1 MQPEPISLK
10 YGTELPVC
18 IDLAVEGQQAEQGY
32 PFPSLRLLLS
42 LPFSVKIPKVTWK
55 VHNPLS
61 FPDTPFWLD
70 NHPHP
75 HPQGSDPNAESWEPK
90 GHCSQSLSTWP
101 TTGGD
106 TE

>member
-42 LPFSVKIPKVTWK
+42 LPFSVKIPKVT
-55 VHNPLS
+55 
-61 FPDTPFWLD
+61 
-70 NHPHP
+70 
-75 HPQGSDPNAESWEPK
+75 
-90 GHCSQSLSTWP
+90 
-101 TTGGD
+101 
-106 TE
+106 